1 MTVRVLVAATA
12 LAVAGGGAA
21 VAATVDQ
28 EPAPAPAAHHGQHAA
43 ASQLAG
49 PDPAT
54 PSQRV
59 RGLPRIRGTVGPG
72 FTIDVSRRQVPAGR
86 YKLVVRDEAD
96 DHNWHIDGRR
106 VDKRTGI
113 GATGRW
119 VWKVRLRP
127 GTYTIICDPHPTSMR
142 TELRVVD

>member
-1 MTVRVLVAATA
+1 MTARVLVAATA
-12 LAVAGGGAA
+12 FAVAGGGAA
-21 VAATVDQ
+21 VAATVDP
-28 EPAPAPAAHHGQHAA
+28 EPTPAPVAHHGHHEA
-43 ASQLAG
+43 AG
-49 PDPAT
+49 PDTAT

-59 RGLPRIRGTVGPG
+59 AGLPRIRGTVGPG